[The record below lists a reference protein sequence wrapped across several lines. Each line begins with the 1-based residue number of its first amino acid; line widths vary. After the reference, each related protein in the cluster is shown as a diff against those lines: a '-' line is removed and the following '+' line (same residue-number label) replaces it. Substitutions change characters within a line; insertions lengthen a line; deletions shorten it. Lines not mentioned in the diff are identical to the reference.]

1 MMRKE
6 RSVKMVL
13 ALLCII
19 ILAIVLSYALLP
31 YINAFL
37 GAFIL
42 YVIFKPVYCLLTER
56 FKLRKDASALSVMM
70 MSIILVLIPLYFLFV
85 SIVGEL
91 EIVIS
96 SIATNISY
104 VDITENI
111 NYLNEIAPDL
121 DIQEKV
127 VNIASTVGT
136 YTSKY
141 ILSALQNISGQIISL
156 TIMFF
161 LLYYLFTSTNTGF
174 DDKLKEFVPFNNRN
188 TEIIL
193 RELKNVIQSTLIA
206 TLLIALLQGTLIG
219 LTFYA
224 MGIQGATLWGAVT
237 AILSFLPVVGAPL
250 VWIPAAIIQ
259 LALKNYVAGIAIL
272 VVGIIIS
279 NIDNV
284 LRPLIQKKVGAM
296 HPFVSL
302 LGIFVGIYLFGII
315 GIVVG
320 PLLISTFLLVL
331 KMFNEEYIQE

>member
-1 MMRKE
+1 MKKE

-19 ILAIVLSYALLP
+19 ILATVLSYALLP

-42 YVIFKPVYCLLTER
+42 YVIFNPVYCLLTER
-56 FKLRKDASALSVMM
+56 LKLRKNVSALSVML
-70 MSIILVLIPLYFLFV
+70 MSIILVLLPLYFLFV

-91 EIVIS
+91 EGVIS
-96 SIATNISY
+96 SIITNVSY
-104 VDITENI
+104 VDINENI
-111 NYLNEIAPDL
+111 KYLNEVAPDL
-121 DIQEKV
+121 NIQEKL
-127 VNIASTVGT
+127 VNIVSTAGT
-136 YTSKY
+136 Y
-141 ILSALQNISGQIISL
+141 LSRYLLAALQNISGQIISL

-174 DDKLKEFVPFNNRN
+174 DNKLKEFVPFNNRN
-188 TEIIL
+188 TEKL
-193 RELKNVIQSTLIA
+193 LNELKNVIQSTLIA
-206 TLLIALLQGTLIG
+206 TLLIAILQGLLLG

-224 MGIQGATLWGAVT
+224 VGIEGATLWGAVT

-250 VWIPAAIIQ
+250 VWIPATIVQFAM
-259 LALKNYVAGIAIL
+259 KNYVAGIAIL
-272 VVGIIIS
+272 VMGIIIS

-302 LGIFVGIYLFGII
+302 LGIFVGIYLFGIV

-331 KMFNEEYIQE
+331 KMFNEEYLQE

>member
-1 MMRKE
+1 MRKE

-121 DIQEKV
+121 NIQEKV
-127 VNIASTVGT
+127 VNIASTVGS
-136 YTSKY
+136 YTSRY
-141 ILSALQNISGQIISL
+141 LLSALQNISGQIISL

-174 DDKLKEFVPFNNRN
+174 DNKLREFVPFNNRN
-188 TEIIL
+188 TEILL

-206 TLLIALLQGTLIG
+206 TLLIALLQGALIG

-224 MGIQGATLWGAVT
+224 VGIQGATLWGAVT

-259 LALKNYVAGIAIL
+259 FALKNYVAGIAIL
-272 VVGIIIS
+272 VMGIIIS

-331 KMFNEEYIQE
+331 KMFNEEYLQE

>member
-1 MMRKE
+1 MRKE

-127 VNIASTVGT
+127 VNIASTVGS

-193 RELKNVIQSTLIA
+193 KELKNVIQSTLIA

-224 MGIQGATLWGAVT
+224 MGIQGATLWGTVT

>member
-1 MMRKE
+1 MRKE

>member
-1 MMRKE
+1 
-6 RSVKMVL
+6 MVL

-31 YINAFL
+31 YVNAFL

-56 FKLRKDASALSVMM
+56 FKLRKDVSAVSVML

-121 DIQEKV
+121 KIQEKV
-127 VNIASTVGT
+127 VNIASTIGS

-174 DDKLKEFVPFNNRN
+174 DNKLKEFVPFNNRN
-188 TEIIL
+188 TEILL

-206 TLLIALLQGTLIG
+206 TLLIALLQGSLIG

-224 MGIQGATLWGAVT
+224 LGIQGATLWGAVT

-250 VWIPAAIIQ
+250 VWIPAAIVQ
-259 LALKNYVAGIAIL
+259 FALKNYVAGVAIL
-272 VVGIIIS
+272 VIGIIIS

-284 LRPLIQKKVGAM
+284 LRPFIQKKVGAM

-331 KMFNEEYIQE
+331 KMFNEEYLQE

>member
-1 MMRKE
+1 MKKE

-42 YVIFKPVYCLLTER
+42 YVIFKPVYCLLTDR
-56 FKLRKDASALSVMM
+56 LKLRKDASALAVMLMSV
-70 MSIILVLIPLYFLFV
+70 ILVLIPLYFLFT
-85 SIVGEL
+85 SIIGEL
-91 EIVIS
+91 EVVIS
-96 SIATNISY
+96 SIATNISL

-121 DIQEKV
+121 NIQEKV
-127 VNIASTVGT
+127 VNIASTVGS
-136 YTSKY
+136 YMSKY
-141 ILSALQNISGQIISL
+141 LLSALQNISGQIISL

-174 DDKLKEFVPFNNRN
+174 DNKLKEFVPFNNRN
-188 TEIIL
+188 TEILL

-206 TLLIALLQGTLIG
+206 TLLIALLQGALLG
-219 LTFYA
+219 MTFYA
-224 MGIQGATLWGAVT
+224 VGIQGATLWGAVT

-250 VWIPAAIIQ
+250 VWVPAAIIQ
-259 LALKNYVAGIAIL
+259 LALKNYVAGVAIL

-331 KMFNEEYIQE
+331 KMFNEEYLQE

>member
-1 MMRKE
+1 MRKE
-6 RSVKMVL
+6 RSVKMIL

-19 ILAIVLSYALLP
+19 ILAVVLSYALLP

-42 YVIFKPVYCLLTER
+42 YVIFKPAYCLLTER
-56 FKLRKDASALSVMM
+56 LKLRKDISAISVMVLSV
-70 MSIILVLIPLYFLFV
+70 ILVLLPMYFLFV

-91 EIVIS
+91 EGVIAGIVN
-96 SIATNISY
+96 NISY

-111 NYLNEIAPDL
+111 KYLNEVAPDL
-121 DIQEKV
+121 NIEEKV
-127 VNIASTVGT
+127 VGIVSTAGT
-136 YTSKY
+136 YISRY
-141 ILSALQNISGQIISL
+141 LLSALQNISGQIISL

-161 LLYYLFTSTNTGF
+161 LLYYLFTTTNTGF
-174 DDKLKEFVPFNNRN
+174 ETKLKDFVPFNNRN
-188 TEIIL
+188 TDKL
-193 RELKNVIQSTLIA
+193 LNELKNVIQSTLIA
-206 TLLIALLQGTLIG
+206 TLLIAILQGLLLG

-224 MGIQGATLWGAVT
+224 VGIQGATLWGAVT

-259 LALKNYVAGIAIL
+259 IVLKNYVAGVAIL

-284 LRPLIQKKVGAM
+284 LRPYIQKKVGAI

-302 LGIFVGIYLFGII
+302 LGIFVGIYLFGIV

-320 PLLISTFLLVL
+320 PLMISTFLLVL
-331 KMFNEEYIQE
+331 KMFNEEYLQE

>member
-1 MMRKE
+1 MRKE

-121 DIQEKV
+121 NIQEKV
-127 VNIASTVGT
+127 VNIASTVGS
-136 YTSKY
+136 YTSRY
-141 ILSALQNISGQIISL
+141 LLSALQNISGQIISL

-174 DDKLKEFVPFNNRN
+174 DNKLREFVPFNNRN
-188 TEIIL
+188 TEILL

-206 TLLIALLQGTLIG
+206 TLLIALLQGALIG

-224 MGIQGATLWGAVT
+224 VGIQGATLWGAVT

-259 LALKNYVAGIAIL
+259 FALKNYVAGVAIL
-272 VVGIIIS
+272 VMGIIIS
-279 NIDNV
+279 NIDNI

-331 KMFNEEYIQE
+331 KMFNEEYLQE

>member
-1 MMRKE
+1 MRKE

-31 YINAFL
+31 YVNAFL

-56 FKLRKDASALSVMM
+56 FKLRKDVSAVSVML

-121 DIQEKV
+121 KIQEKV
-127 VNIASTVGT
+127 VNIASTIGS

-174 DDKLKEFVPFNNRN
+174 DNKLKEFVPFNNRN
-188 TEIIL
+188 TEILL

-206 TLLIALLQGTLIG
+206 TLLIALLQGSLIG

-224 MGIQGATLWGAVT
+224 LGIQGATLWGAVT

-250 VWIPAAIIQ
+250 VWIPAAIVQ
-259 LALKNYVAGIAIL
+259 FALKNYVAGVAIL
-272 VVGIIIS
+272 VIGIIIS

-284 LRPLIQKKVGAM
+284 LRPFIQKKVGAM

-331 KMFNEEYIQE
+331 KMFNEEYLQE

>member
-1 MMRKE
+1 MRKE

-121 DIQEKV
+121 NIQEKV
-127 VNIASTVGT
+127 VNIASTVGS
-136 YTSKY
+136 YTSRY
-141 ILSALQNISGQIISL
+141 LLSALQNISGQIISL

-174 DDKLKEFVPFNNRN
+174 DNKLREFVPFNNRN
-188 TEIIL
+188 TEILI

-206 TLLIALLQGTLIG
+206 TLLIALLQGVLIG

-224 MGIQGATLWGAVT
+224 VGIQGATLWGAVT

-259 LALKNYVAGIAIL
+259 FALKNYVAGVAIL
-272 VVGIIIS
+272 VMGIIIS

-331 KMFNEEYIQE
+331 KMFNEEYLQE